1 MLTDTHRITSSLD
14 LDDYALLAQKASKAY
29 FPIFCSFLCLPRLR
43 DRPFNLKGG
52 GYGFLFR
59 SEFSFRTTQELEYFY
74 LSRGARNLFPEFN
87 IRLYD
92 KNPESDYFF
101 SLHQNQNIFFSNIGN
116 QNIFLEKNHNPPFKL
131 NGRSLTR
138 LSSLVITKW
147 NISWGKMQNVFRS
160 ISNTLKLVFPSM
172 MTYPLAN
179 IHTVT
184 KLMKLR
190 NCKLINKLHV

>member
-14 LDDYALLAQKASKAY
+14 LDDYALLAQKASNAY

-43 DRPFNLKGG
+43 DRPFNLKG
-52 GYGFLFR
+52 FLFR
-59 SEFSFRTTQELEYFY
+59 SEFFFRTTQELEYYF

-87 IRLYD
+87 IKLYD
-92 KNPESDYFF
+92 KNSESDY
-101 SLHQNQNIFFSNIGN
+101 SP
-116 QNIFLEKNHNPPFKL
+116 PPFKL
-131 NGRSLTR
+131 NGRSLTW